1 MIGRDKHGEVYVF
14 GPYETIQI
22 EKQIKKLSNDMLIK
36 NDYFSTPTHTNLA
49 QQVREL
55 ADCIPKL

>member
-1 MIGRDKHGEVYVF
+1 MIGRDKYGEVYVF

-36 NDYFSTPTHTNLA
+36 NDYFSTPTHTNLE

-55 ADCIPKL
+55 ADRFPKL